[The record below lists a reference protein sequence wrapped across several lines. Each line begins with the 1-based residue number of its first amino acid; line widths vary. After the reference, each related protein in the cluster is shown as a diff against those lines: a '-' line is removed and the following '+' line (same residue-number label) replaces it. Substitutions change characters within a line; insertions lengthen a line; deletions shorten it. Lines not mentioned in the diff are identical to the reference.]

1 MKTKLS
7 FKQNKI
13 LEIIKRTID
22 NEGYSPTVRE
32 IAQEIKVKSPRAVS
46 HHLEQLE
53 KKGYIRRSSE
63 PSRNIILTSDKKGKP
78 LADMVRVPVC
88 GWTAGGAA
96 ITADENICDWLPIS
110 SRFLRQ
116 AGGDIFILRVK
127 GNSMAPRI
135 EDGDMIIVKKQ
146 YTAEPGEIVVAL
158 LGDETTVKKYI
169 PHDDH
174 IVLQPENPDHE
185 PIIAF
190 PDELRI
196 QGVVRGVLK
205 YC

>member
-1 MKTKLS
+1 MKTLTK
-7 FKQNKI
+7 KQNKI
-13 LEIIKRTID
+13 LEIIKQTLK
-22 NEGYSPTVRE
+22 NEGEAPTVRE
-32 IAQEIKVKSPRAVS
+32 IAREIRVKSPRAVS

-53 KKGYIRRSSE
+53 KKGYIRRNTES
-63 PSRNIILTSDKKGKP
+63 SRNIVLAREQNGKP
-78 LADMVRVPVC
+78 VGDVVKVPLC
-88 GWTAGGAA
+88 GWTAGGPS
-96 ITADENICDWLPIS
+96 ILSEENISDWLPIS

-116 AGGDIFILRVK
+116 AGGDIFLLRVK
-127 GNSMAPRI
+127 GNSMAPKI

-146 YTAEPGEIVVAL
+146 YTAEPGETVVAL
-158 LGDETTVKKYI
+158 LGDETTVKKYV

-174 IVLQPENPDHE
+174 IVLQPENAEHE